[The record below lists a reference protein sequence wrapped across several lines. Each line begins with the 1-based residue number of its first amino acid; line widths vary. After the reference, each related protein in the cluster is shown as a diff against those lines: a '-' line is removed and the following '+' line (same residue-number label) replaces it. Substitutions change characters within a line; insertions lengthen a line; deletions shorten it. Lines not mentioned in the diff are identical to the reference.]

1 MNPFPLF
8 SGFSGLPHVG
18 IVKYRVLCGYKG
30 NNKCAWMETVT
41 QMCRGDFKIRA
52 HLGDTNRMF
61 SFVVILLPSIHHLSI
76 RVVRSTPKS
85 FLSKSKDT
93 VLKCYFSSKI
103 IKYLIEKKKLGIKL
117 QVTIQLLL
125 SVYLSVWYKINN
137 FILIHMF
144 CALSFMNIQALDS
157 FLCSRADRNIISCVA
172 FS

>member
-1 MNPFPLF
+1 MRKQGRGGVITKAVGPDPGDHYETGGCQSLAPPHLTHSRYLDDESFPPLF
-8 SGFSGLPHVG
+8 SGFSGLPYVG

-85 FLSKSKDT
+85 ILSKSKDT

-125 SVYLSVWYKINN
+125 SVYLSV
-137 FILIHMF
+137 
-144 CALSFMNIQALDS
+144 
-157 FLCSRADRNIISCVA
+157 
-172 FS
+172 

>member
-1 MNPFPLF
+1 
-8 SGFSGLPHVG
+8 
-18 IVKYRVLCGYKG
+18 
-30 NNKCAWMETVT
+30 METVT

-85 FLSKSKDT
+85 FLGKSKDI

-117 QVTIQLLL
+117 QVTVQLLL
-125 SVYLSVWYKINN
+125 SIYLSICLPDIK
-137 FILIHMF
+137 LIT
-144 CALSFMNIQALDS
+144 SFSSTCFVLYH
-157 FLCSRADRNIISCVA
+157 L
-172 FS
+172 

>member
-1 MNPFPLF
+1 
-8 SGFSGLPHVG
+8 
-18 IVKYRVLCGYKG
+18 
-30 NNKCAWMETVT
+30 METVT

-52 HLGDTNRMF
+52 HLGDRNRMF

-85 FLSKSKDT
+85 FLGKSKDT

-125 SVYLSVWYKINN
+125 SIRLSVCLSDIK
-137 FILIHMF
+137 LIT
-144 CALSFMNIQALDS
+144 SFSSTCFVLYH
-157 FLCSRADRNIISCVA
+157 L
-172 FS
+172 

>member
-85 FLSKSKDT
+85 ILSKSKDT

-117 QVTIQLLL
+117 QVTVQLLL
-125 SVYLSVWYKINN
+125 SIYLSICLPDIK
-137 FILIHMF
+137 LIT
-144 CALSFMNIQALDS
+144 SFSSTCFVLYHLWTFRHLTLFFAVVQTEI
-157 FLCSRADRNIISCVA
+157 
-172 FS
+172 